1 MQGIAWLVIPQPW
14 SFQLPAY
21 TYNSWR
27 VLVVLSAVPGFIT
40 AILYSF
46 LPESPKFLLGQRKE
60 SECLIILNK
69 MYTLNTGE
77 RAESYPVVTTFEL
90 PGCVDMW
97 TVIGSKEAVDD
108 TNSGEHE
115 YTHSFMILS
124 QHESTMILQTG
135 QEINEVDHSGFST
148 QGPTVYA
155 GNLGYNRFI
164 IQVNNNMFSFHKA

>member
-1 MQGIAWLVIPQPW
+1 MLRQQIQLTRHLIASQCAMYK
-14 SFQLPAY
+14 AY
-21 TYNSWR
+21 TTS
-27 VLVVLSAVPGFIT
+27 V
-40 AILYSF
+40 
-46 LPESPKFLLGQRKE
+46 KFMRERYKPV
-60 SECLIILNK
+60 
-69 MYTLNTGE
+69 TLNETKK
-77 RAESYPVVTTFEL
+77 VVTTFEL

-97 TVIGSKEAVDD
+97 TVIGSKQPVDD

-164 IQVNNNMFSFHKA
+164 IQVNNNFTHKAYK